1 MQSMFN
7 LRASYG
13 VPLCLSGIT
22 LTLHA
27 SLPQEMADHDRRREI
42 MRLRRRRSLPTHPR
56 HANQEMA
63 LLTNSVDIKHGE
75 HGDLDD
81 SILLDLFQGLTAKAA

>member
-1 MQSMFN
+1 MQSIFN

-22 LTLHA
+22 LTVHA
-27 SLPQEMADHDRRREI
+27 SLPQEITDHDRRREI
-42 MRLRRRRSLPTHPR
+42 IRLRRHGSLNTHPL
-56 HANQEMA
+56 HAIQEMGS
-63 LLTNSVDIKHGE
+63 LTNFVGIKHDE

-81 SILLDLFQGLTAKAA
+81 AILLDLFQAYTAKAA